1 MPIKKLTYFI
11 ILALVLTCTAGKAQ
25 FSTMGISFLSGN
37 GGIVT
42 TPSIKATGTGTCLVV
57 GGSAAA
63 LNVANNGTGI
73 FGSAC
78 KENTPVAD
86 TTTFSLSLSVYPNPT
101 RGSTMLKA
109 SGDFDQNLSCMV
121 KVVAM
126 DGKVMLGQMVPMSN
140 VKAGFM
146 INGNAWAAGNYTVVV
161 ELMNK
166 RYSLRL
172 IKL

>member
-1 MPIKKLTYFI
+1 MLSCF
-11 ILALVLTCTAGKAQ
+11 AGKAQ
-25 FSTMGISFLSGN
+25 VAVMGTSFLSGN

-42 TPSIKATGTGTCLVV
+42 TPTVLVSGSGKCLVV
-57 GGSAAA
+57 GGSASA
-63 LNVANNGTGI
+63 LDIANNGTGL

-78 KENTPVAD
+78 SEKPPVAD
-86 TTTFSLSLSVYPNPT
+86 TTTFSLSLNVYPNPT

-109 SGDFDQNLSCMV
+109 TGDFDEKLSCLV
-121 KVVAM
+121 KVIAM
-126 DGKVMLGQMVPMSN
+126 DGKILFGQMVPMKD
-140 VKAGFM
+140 VKKGYM
-146 INGNAWAAGNYTVVV
+146 INGNAWAAGNYTVMV